1 MARETSTHQE
11 LRDLAL
17 TALGFGVMTFQRLQV
32 RRRQVEKEM
41 RRRMGRSAA

>member
-1 MARETSTHQE
+1 MARETTTHQE

-32 RRRQVEKEM
+32 RRRQLEKEM
-41 RRRMGRSAA
+41 RTRLGRSAA